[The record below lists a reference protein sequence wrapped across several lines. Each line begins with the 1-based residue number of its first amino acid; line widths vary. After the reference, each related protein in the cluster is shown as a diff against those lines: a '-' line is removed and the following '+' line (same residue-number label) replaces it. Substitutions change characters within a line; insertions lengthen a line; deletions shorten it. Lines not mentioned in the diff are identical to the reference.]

1 MRPSLNPLLGSDLI
15 ADKQGG
21 LTTLGSSYFDNTG
34 ISAVVRTWVPETSTT
49 ETTFTQ
55 GLHILITPEVLL
67 WYKNISPET
76 TWTFRFLNSD

>member
-1 MRPSLNPLLGSDLI
+1 MKPSLKPLLGSDLT

-34 ISAVVRTWVPETSTT
+34 IRAVVRMWVPETSTT

-55 GLHILITPEVLL
+55 GLHILITPEVLQE
-67 WYKNISPET
+67 YKNISPHRQHGHSY
-76 TWTFRFLNSD
+76 F